1 MIRYQTWLIF
11 MIIAL
16 SPLTGHAGLFSK
28 KASKPDP
35 KDRVPELLTIVKKD
49 KDEHKR
55 SAAAN
60 ELRQYDPAAFPEI
73 VPGLIDVLM
82 NDSKPSVRADAAES
96 LSKIRPVSKQA
107 GLALE
112 QALDKDP
119 STRVRMQARYSL
131 LQYHWAGYK
140 GGAKEAA
147 VVDSKEPPLAPADNP
162 KPIASSSSRKQQ
174 KVLKPTSESPAPP
187 LAPPDTEPTIKV
199 EKQKARELPVIP
211 VKAPSRKPAP
221 VEKSSDGP
229 RLDPDD

>member
-1 MIRYQTWLIF
+1 MKRYLTWLIF
-11 MIIAL
+11 LAIAF
-16 SPLTGHAGLFSK
+16 SPLTAHAGLFSK

-35 KDRVPELLTIVKKD
+35 KDRVPELLTLVKKD

-55 SAAAN
+55 SAAAS

-73 VPGLIDVLM
+73 VPVLIDVLM
-82 NDSKPSVRADAAES
+82 NDAKPSVRTEAAES

-131 LQYHWAGYK
+131 LQYHWAGYRSGSK
-140 GGAKEAA
+140 DA
-147 VVDSKEPPLAPADNP
+147 VVDSKEPPLAPSDTS
-162 KPIASSSSRKQQ
+162 KPIASSPSRKQQ
-174 KVLKPTSESPAPP
+174 KVLKPISESPPPP
-187 LAPPDTEPTIKV
+187 LAQPDPVSPIKA
-199 EKQKARELPVIP
+199 ESTKAKELRVIP
-211 VKAPSRKPAP
+211 VKAPSLKPAP